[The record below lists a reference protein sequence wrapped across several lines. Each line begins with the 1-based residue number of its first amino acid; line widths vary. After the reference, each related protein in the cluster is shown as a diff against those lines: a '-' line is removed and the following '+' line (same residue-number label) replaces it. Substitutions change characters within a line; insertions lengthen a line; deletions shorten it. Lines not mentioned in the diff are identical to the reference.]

1 VALVTSDAQQTSPI
15 ETNALCAGRGSMD
28 RQLPPGV
35 ACGPMGVCLRAIG
48 MSWLG
53 GDPGQEAER
62 GQADFAM
69 YG

>member
-1 VALVTSDAQQTSPI
+1 
-15 ETNALCAGRGSMD
+15 MD
-28 RQLPPGV
+28 RQLPPGM

-62 GQADFAM
+62 GQADFFAM